1 MPTVVSYLHSN
12 AYRIKANG
20 APGENQVYNRLTRE
34 WEEPD
39 ADEKELLLGY
49 LPGDTA
55 APGISDE
62 ERAIRLGR
70 VLDGNVMRW
79 LGAYLYAS
87 QE

>member
-12 AYRIKANG
+12 AFRAKHNG
-20 APGENQVYNRLTRE
+20 EPGEGQVYNGLPGQ

-55 APGISDE
+55 APGISDK

-70 VLDGNVMRW
+70 ALDANVMRY
-79 LGAYLYAS
+79 LGTYLYAS

>member
-12 AYRIKANG
+12 AFRAKDNG
-20 APGENQVYNRLTRE
+20 ALGEGQVFNRITRE

-39 ADEKELLLGY
+39 VEDKELLLGY

-62 ERAIRLGR
+62 EKAIRLGMA
-70 VLDGNVMRW
+70 LDGNVIRW
-79 LGAYLYAS
+79 LRAYLYAS
-87 QE
+87 QA

>member
-12 AYRIKANG
+12 AFRTKESG
-20 APGENQVYNRLTRE
+20 APGEGQVYNRITRV

-49 LPGDTA
+49 SPGDTA
-55 APGISDE
+55 APGVSDE

-70 VLDGNVMRW
+70 ALDGNVMRW
-79 LGAYLYAS
+79 LGAYLYAC